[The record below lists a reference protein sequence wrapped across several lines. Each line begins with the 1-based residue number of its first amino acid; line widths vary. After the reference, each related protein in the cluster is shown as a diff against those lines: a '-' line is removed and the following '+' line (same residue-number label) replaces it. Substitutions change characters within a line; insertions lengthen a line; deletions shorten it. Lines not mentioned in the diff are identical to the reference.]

1 MKNALKASFALA
13 AAACLAG
20 CSSYSS
26 DAGKL
31 RESWR
36 AGDFRAAAEISGK
49 ALADAGEGDVLVWS
63 LDRASALRA
72 SGESAAAAAEFDRAA
87 ETVGMWEEKPET
99 LLSREALAALT
110 DPSALP
116 YRGRGSDVI
125 MLHTYRALGFLEA
138 GNPDAART
146 ALNAAYEAQ
155 RDALEKNAAAIEKAR
170 EEAEESGVKADE
182 LLRESGMEDELAEQ
196 EKNLEG
202 VRVLADYV
210 NPFTTWLHGVFFLHA
225 GTDASDAE
233 RARVSLDRVGKMYP
247 RNPYVAE
254 DLGFSSS
261 GVPAGTELTY
271 VVFESG
277 LAPTVAETRADTILP
292 IPTGR
297 GYLTPTPV
305 SVALPKLV
313 LDPGR
318 RYWCVF
324 PFAGGAYPPGDA
336 APEAV
341 PAMSA
346 DGVPASEICD
356 MNSVVRTDFDNAYPA
371 ALTRALVTAFLKSA
385 SSAAINA
392 VGIEYARR
400 DGGAAAALVSLATMV
415 GTSVYAYVSTAAD
428 VRCWQTLPQN
438 FSVARLRTPESRR
451 ILVRVGGR
459 SREVGLLP
467 GKVNLVLVKSTGEN
481 GPLVVTQAVLK

>member
-1 MKNALKASFALA
+1 MKTLLKASFAFV

-20 CSSYSS
+20 CSSYSGE
-26 DAGKL
+26 ARKL
-31 RESWR
+31 RESWQ
-36 AGDFRAAAEISGK
+36 AGDFRRAAEISEK
-49 ALADAGEGDVLVWS
+49 ALADAGEDDALVWS

-72 SGESAAAAAEFDRAA
+72 SGESAAASEEFERAA
-87 ETVGMWEEKPET
+87 RDVAAWDEKPET

-110 DPSALP
+110 NPAALP

-155 RDALEKNAAAIEKAR
+155 RVALEKNAAAVEKAQ
-170 EEAEESGVKADE
+170 EEAKESKVDAE
-182 LLRESGMEDELAEQ
+182 TLLRESGMENELAEQ
-196 EKNLEG
+196 EKDLAD

-233 RARVSLDRVGKMYP
+233 RARVSLNRVAKMYP
-247 RNPYVAE
+247 KNPYVSE
-254 DLGFSSS
+254 DLKFSGS

-277 LAPTVAETRADTILP
+277 LAPTIAETRVDTMLP
-292 IPTGR
+292 IPAGR
-297 GYLTPTPV
+297 GYFAPTPV

-313 LDPGR
+313 LSSER
-318 RYWCVF
+318 RYWGAF
-324 PFAGGAYPPGDA
+324 PFAGGAYAPGDA
-336 APEAV
+336 SPEPV
-341 PAMSA
+341 PALSA

-371 ALTRALVTAFLKSA
+371 VLTRTLVTAFLKSVSA
-385 SSAAINA
+385 AAINS
-392 VGIEYARR
+392 VGLEYARR
-400 DGGAAAALVSLATMV
+400 DGGVGSALVSLATV
-415 GTSVYAYVSTAAD
+415 IGTSIYTYASTAAD

-438 FSVARLRTPESRR
+438 FSVARLPTPPSRR
-451 ILVRVGGR
+451 VLVRVGGR
-459 SREVGLLP
+459 SREVELSP
-467 GKVNLVLVKSTGEN
+467 GKINFVLVKSTGEA
-481 GPLVVTQAVLK
+481 GPLVVMQAVLK